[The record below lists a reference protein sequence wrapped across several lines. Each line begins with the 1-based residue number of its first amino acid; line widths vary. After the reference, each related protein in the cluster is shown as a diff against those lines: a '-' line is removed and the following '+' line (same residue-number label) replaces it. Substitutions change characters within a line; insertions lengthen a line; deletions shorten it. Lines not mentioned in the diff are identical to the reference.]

1 LPLASRACAHSPL
14 ASRACAARAFGP
26 RSAVS
31 GVGQQ
36 SGVVAVSE
44 ACCGART
51 SATQRRTLPLGAF
64 ALPSCACTRAP
75 TRGAPTSSSLPATSP
90 VGDVG
95 SQPTSTS
102 SPFEGEYRCPSAPVR
117 VVL

>member
-1 LPLASRACAHSPL
+1 
-14 ASRACAARAFGP
+14 
-26 RSAVS
+26 
-31 GVGQQ
+31 
-36 SGVVAVSE
+36 
-44 ACCGART
+44 T

-117 VVL
+117 VVLPYHHPRLPHRRSQRPLHHHDPPAAHRFGHRTPRPPQPLRQHPVQARSAP